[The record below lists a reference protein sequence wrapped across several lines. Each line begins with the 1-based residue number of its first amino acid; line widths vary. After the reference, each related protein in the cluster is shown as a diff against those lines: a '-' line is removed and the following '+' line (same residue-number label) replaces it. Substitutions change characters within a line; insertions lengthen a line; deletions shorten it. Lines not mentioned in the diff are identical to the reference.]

1 MPPAGHTYRLRLA
14 YEFQQRL
21 HCCRARR
28 SPMALEK
35 SAGTSCRRAK
45 LAVSPTA
52 WVSQGFSSSSQA
64 STNIFVLNPPS
75 RTVRLHIWHLTCVG
89 RRVTTVVWVCSSISR
104 LLLPPPHLSLTW
116 NSTGLCLPIPVG
128 LRLPHG
134 LFFTALEEVEVELDS
149 GQLSGWISMQS
160 HQSTAGKQPRP
171 PLALLLQPAV
181 SSCLTCSAGAPTRRV
196 SP

>member
-75 RTVRLHIWHLTCVG
+75 RTVKLHIWHLTCVG

-104 LLLPPPHLSLTW
+104 LLLPPPPP
-116 NSTGLCLPIPVG
+116 LPHMEFHRTVSPHPCRTAPSPWPLLHRARGSGGGAG
-128 LRLPHG
+128 LR
-134 LFFTALEEVEVELDS
+134 AVVRLDLNAESPVNS
-149 GQLSGWISMQS
+149 G
-160 HQSTAGKQPRP
+160 
-171 PLALLLQPAV
+171 
-181 SSCLTCSAGAPTRRV
+181 
-196 SP
+196 